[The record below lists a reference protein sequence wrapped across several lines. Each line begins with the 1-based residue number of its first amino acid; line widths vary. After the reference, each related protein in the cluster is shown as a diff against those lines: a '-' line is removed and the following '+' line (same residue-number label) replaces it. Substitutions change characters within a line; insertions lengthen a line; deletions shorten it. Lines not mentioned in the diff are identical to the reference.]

1 MWAETSRPSPAAA
14 QVHSGGNPNGGHQ
27 HAGGHAHPGGHLHE
41 AHGRDWEKALS
52 SRALRVTQA
61 RLLVLRAVERLG
73 HASPEQIHA
82 DAEASLPGLSL
93 STVYRTLDTLA
104 ECRLAGHTDLPGQP
118 RIYHLDQHGDHMHVV
133 CRGCGDVAEISA
145 SVATGLASDVLAA
158 SGFEIER
165 RHLTVFG
172 RCVRCVTTTA

>member
-1 MWAETSRPSPAAA
+1 MWAETTRPSPPTAEA
-14 QVHSGGNPNGGHQ
+14 HGGGRA
-27 HAGGHAHPGGHLHE
+27 HAGGHLHE
-41 AHGRDWEKALS
+41 ARERDWEKALS

-73 HASPEQIHA
+73 HATPEQIRA
-82 DAEASLPGLSL
+82 DAEAALPGLSL

-104 ECRLAGHTDLPGQP
+104 GCRLAGHTDLPGKP

-172 RCVRCVTTTA
+172 RCLRCVSSPA